1 MLKLNNLKIGTRLN
15 IILSSTIIVIMVILG
30 IYMTQTMREKIL
42 NDTDIRMTEQVED
55 LSKFITVQLELNQE
69 QVNSDLKVAH
79 QYFYSLGEIDIKEET
94 TTYNA
99 INQNTKRTKKVNLP
113 TWEING
119 EKIQGNTQIVDKIQ
133 DLTGHTVT
141 IFQKIN
147 GGYLRIATN
156 VRKENGKRAT
166 GTFIPNSSP
175 VIQTIEKGQTFRG
188 RAFVVNDWYL
198 TAYEPIRIDG
208 SISGIL
214 YVGVKEK
221 DLEQIKQI
229 FHSKTYFE
237 SGYPFMVDDQG
248 TFIIHPTSEGEN
260 HSNAVFFKQLKN
272 SNSNQGKTKYMWEG
286 RQKFQYFKHLDAIN
300 SYVSVSIYEEELM
313 VIIQK
318 TRNALIIAIVL
329 GVLIFGLINYLLS
342 RTISKAMQQGVEF
355 ANKIAEGD
363 LNVKLDIHQKDEV
376 GQLSDAL
383 NKMIAKLRE
392 ITQTIIQEADNI
404 ASASNEVSN
413 NSQQIAQGAS
423 EQASSVEEVSSS
435 MEQMSANIQQNN
447 DNAKQTEQISNEA
460 SSGIEEVSKKS
471 EEAAIASKEISE
483 KIDIINEIARQ
494 TNILALN
501 AAVEAARAGEHGK
514 GFAVVAAEVRK
525 LAERSQVAADEIVNL
540 TQNSRELA
548 VTTGER
554 MKAMLPNLERTTSLV
569 TEINAAST
577 EQSGGAEQINRAVQQ
592 LNDVTQQNASSSEEL
607 ATSAEELSSQAQ
619 VMKEAISFFKV
630 DEYEENKKSE

>member
-15 IILSSTIIVIMVILG
+15 IILSTAIVIIMVILG
-30 IYMTQTMREKIL
+30 IYMTQTMRDKIIE
-42 NDTDIRMTEQVED
+42 DTDVRMTEQVED
-55 LSKFITVQLELNQE
+55 LTKFITVQIEMNQE

-79 QYFYSLGEIDIKEET
+79 HYFYGLGDLTVVEEKT
-94 TTYNA
+94 RYNA
-99 INQNTKRTKKVNLP
+99 TNQTNQRSKKVDVP
-113 TWEING
+113 VWQING
-119 EKIQGNTQIVDKIQ
+119 EKIQRNTQIVDKIQ
-133 DLTGHTVT
+133 ELTGHTVT
-141 IFQKIN
+141 IFQKIE
-147 GGYLRIATN
+147 GGFLRIATN
-156 VRKENGKRAT
+156 VRKTNGERAT
-166 GTFIPNSSP
+166 GTYIPNSSP

-198 TAYEPIRIDG
+198 TAYEPIYIDG
-208 SISGIL
+208 EVQGIL

-229 FHSKTYFE
+229 FYSKTYFE
-237 SGYPFMVDDQG
+237 SGYPFMVDDKG
-248 TFIIHPTSEGEN
+248 NFIIHPTSEGEN
-260 HSNAVFFKQLKN
+260 HAEAVFFKQLQN
-272 SNSNQGKTKYMWEG
+272 SNADMGKTKYMWEG
-286 RQKFQYFKHLDAIN
+286 RQKYQYFRYIDAIK

-313 VIIQK
+313 QIINK
-318 TRNALIIAIVL
+318 TRNALIIAIVF
-329 GVLIFGLINYLLS
+329 GVLIFILINFFLS
-342 RTISKAMQQGVEF
+342 KSISNALKQGVEF
-355 ANKIAEGD
+355 ANKISEGD
-363 LNVKLDIHQKDEV
+363 LNVKLEIDQRDEV

-383 NKMIAKLRE
+383 NKMIARLRE
-392 ITQTIIQEADNI
+392 ITQTIILEAENMV
-404 ASASNEVSN
+404 SASNEVSN

-471 EEAAIASKEISE
+471 GEAATASKEISE
-483 KIDIINEIARQ
+483 KIGIINEIARQ

-501 AAVEAARAGEHGK
+501 AAVEAARAGVHGK

-540 TQNSRELA
+540 TKNSRELA

-554 MKAMLPNLERTTSLV
+554 MKEMLPNLERTTSLV
-569 TEINAAST
+569 HEISAASS
-577 EQSGGAEQINRAVQQ
+577 EQSNGAEQINRAVQQ

-630 DEYEENKKSE
+630 DELQEKKDD

>member
-1 MLKLNNLKIGTRLN
+1 
-15 IILSSTIIVIMVILG
+15 
-30 IYMTQTMREKIL
+30 
-42 NDTDIRMTEQVED
+42 
-55 LSKFITVQLELNQE
+55 
-69 QVNSDLKVAH
+69 
-79 QYFYSLGEIDIKEET
+79 
-94 TTYNA
+94 
-99 INQNTKRTKKVNLP
+99 
-113 TWEING
+113 
-119 EKIQGNTQIVDKIQ
+119 
-133 DLTGHTVT
+133 
-141 IFQKIN
+141 
-147 GGYLRIATN
+147 
-156 VRKENGKRAT
+156 
-166 GTFIPNSSP
+166 
-175 VIQTIEKGQTFRG
+175 
-188 RAFVVNDWYL
+188 
-198 TAYEPIRIDG
+198 
-208 SISGIL
+208 
-214 YVGVKEK
+214 VKEK

-569 TEINAAST
+569 SEINAAST